1 MFEVF
6 RSRRMAAIL
15 LLGFSSGL
23 PLYLTSRT
31 LQAWMT
37 VAGVN
42 LTSIGLFSLVSLPY
56 SLKFLW
62 SPVVDRFSFPFLG
75 RRKGWLFVT
84 QAASA
89 GAIAAMAF
97 ESPRHALQLLA
108 VNAVVIAFLSATQ
121 DITIDAYTTDIC
133 SPSEVG
139 AGSGTKVLGYRIAMI
154 ATGAGALVMADLLT
168 WPAVYL

>member
-6 RSRRMAAIL
+6 RSRKMAAIL

-42 LTSIGLFSLVSLPY
+42 LTAIGFFSLVGLPY

-62 SPVVDRFSFPFLG
+62 SPVIDRFSFPFLG
-75 RRKGWLFVT
+75 RRKGWLLAT
-84 QAASA
+84 QLALAA
-89 GAIAAMAF
+89 AIAAMAF
-97 ESPRHALQLLA
+97 QRPAQALQLLA
-108 VNAVVIAFLSATQ
+108 VNAFIIAFLSATQ
-121 DITIDAYTTDIC
+121 DITVDAYAADIC
-133 SPSEVG
+133 
-139 AGSGTKVLGYRIAMI
+139 
-154 ATGAGALVMADLLT
+154 
-168 WPAVYL
+168 